1 MHNSCPC
8 DSDAIILRNQLNP
21 MHFDV
26 NRGFS
31 QRTHSQASQ
40 ARAAVSKPD
49 ARIPK
54 LATVKKEKKAN
65 CDHKEGKRLK
75 CDLCQTQP

>member
-1 MHNSCPC
+1 
-8 DSDAIILRNQLNP
+8 
-21 MHFDV
+21 MHFHV

-54 LATVKKEKKAN
+54 LATVKKKKKLIVITKEEK
-65 CDHKEGKRLK
+65 D
-75 CDLCQTQP
+75 